1 MIAITPTV
9 LDWYRQQIAPPLA
22 IFKHAESQQ
31 RRISIHEIINLNAGA
46 VPFNPGP
53 GRNMGNTLAILSLR
67 RKRSALTL
75 ESLRMMGDP
84 HRVTGHRIARAWER
98 ANGRKVG

>member
-1 MIAITPTV
+1 MIAITSTV

-22 IFKHAESQQ
+22 IFKQAESKQ

-46 VPFNPGP
+46 APFNPGP
-53 GRNMGNTLAILSLR
+53 GRNMGNTLAVLRLR

-75 ESLRMMGDP
+75 ESLRIMGDP
-84 HRVTGHRIARAWER
+84 HRVTGRRIARAWER
-98 ANGRKVG
+98 SNNRKAV